1 MLSFKNADLVVYIK
15 DDFMNT
21 DRPLKAVYKIKQCL
35 SSTIIFSYY

>member
-1 MLSFKNADLVVYIK
+1 MLFFKNADLVVYIK